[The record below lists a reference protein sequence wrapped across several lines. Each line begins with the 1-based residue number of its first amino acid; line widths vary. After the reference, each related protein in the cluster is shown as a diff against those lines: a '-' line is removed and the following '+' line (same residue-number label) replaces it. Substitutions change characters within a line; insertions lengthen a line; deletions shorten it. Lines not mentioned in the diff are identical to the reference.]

1 MISLI
6 QHIEYLMMYHDCVVV
21 PGWGALIANN
31 ISSVSKGCH
40 IGCPSRVIGFN
51 SSIKH
56 NDGML
61 ATSLSRRHGMTYEQS
76 CKFIEDTITVF
87 RQQLNAGVEVAF
99 GHLGVFSLNKSG
111 KMEFMPLSGVE
122 MANEF
127 YGLCDLE
134 FNLLS
139 QQRDENEP
147 AQIVPVLNWR
157 ERLKVVSSAAAIL
170 ALGILFSTPAIV
182 DNTSQTASM
191 GGVEIKTTPAQ
202 NITVKKVSQATRQDM
217 SFELI
222 DDNKTDS
229 QVESDFNEGMP
240 CKGEYLLVI
249 NTCNKSRQAKK
260 IIEHYAKRGIKAVEV
275 ERGKYHH
282 IVVAKSNDEKELLK
296 AKELLPEKYRKA
308 WVCK

>member
-1 MISLI
+1 
-6 QHIEYLMMYHDCVVV
+6 MYHDCVVV

-40 IGCPSRVIGFN
+40 IDRPSRVIGFN
-51 SSIKH
+51 SSITH

-61 ATSLSRRHGMTYEQS
+61 ATSLSRRHDMTYEQS
-76 CKFIEDTITVF
+76 CKFIEDNITAF

-99 GHLGVFSLNKSG
+99 GHLGVFSLNNSG

-122 MANEF
+122 MANEY

-134 FNLLS
+134 FNVLS
-139 QQRDENEP
+139 QQHLESEP
-147 AQIVPVLNWR
+147 AQIVPVFNWK

-182 DNTSQTASM
+182 NNTPQTASM
-191 GGVEIKTTPAQ
+191 VGVEIKTTPAQ
-202 NITVKKVSQATRQDM
+202 NIAVKNASQTTQQDM
-217 SFELI
+217 RFELI
-222 DDNKTDS
+222 DENKQDS
-229 QVESDFNEGMP
+229 QVESEFNEGMP
-240 CKGEYLLVI
+240 GEGKYLLVI
-249 NTCNKSRQAKK
+249 NTCNKSRQAEKM
-260 IIEHYAKRGIKAVEV
+260 IAHYAKRGIKAVEV
-275 ERGKYHH
+275 QRGKYHH
-282 IVVAKSNDEKELLK
+282 IVVARSDDEKELLK